1 MTDALDRWAIITGA
15 SSGLGIEFAKQLAAM
30 KVNLILVARRR
41 EPMEKLAEDLA
52 GSGIQVVVEPMDLVV
67 PGAAQE
73 LEQRLDARGI
83 EPEIL
88 INNAGFGL
96 FGYLLDQKPEDVR
109 GMLELDILALTEL
122 SRRFGKRM
130 SDRGRG
136 HILLVASVA
145 AYQPTPL
152 YAVYGAAK
160 AYVLSFGVSLN
171 HELGPDVGVTV
182 VSPGLMDTGFNNVSG
197 QPVTDIMRRNM
208 TSVPEAAKIGL
219 DAMFAKKSN
228 AVVGRLNRVFM
239 FMNRIFSRD
248 FQAKMIFKMQQA

>member
-1 MTDALDRWAIITGA
+1 MTNASNRWAIITGA
-15 SSGLGIEFAKQLAAM
+15 SSGLGIEFAKQLAA
-30 KVNLILVARRR
+30 KKINLVLVARRQ
-41 EPMEKLAEDLA
+41 EPMEKLAGQLI
-52 GSGIQVVVEPMDLVV
+52 GSGIQVVVEPMDLIV

-83 EPEIL
+83 EAEIL

-96 FGYLLDQKPEDVR
+96 FGYMRDQKAEDVR
-109 GMLELDILALTEL
+109 GMLELDVLALTEL
-122 SRRFGKRM
+122 SRRFGKQM

-136 HILLVASVA
+136 YILLVASVA

-160 AYVLSFGVSLN
+160 AYVLSLGVSLN
-171 HELGPDVGVTV
+171 YELGPNVGVTV
-182 VSPGLMDTGFNNVSG
+182 VSPGLMDTGFNSVSG

-228 AVVGRLNRVFM
+228 VVVGKLNRF
-239 FMNRIFSRD
+239 FTLLSRFFSRD
-248 FQAKMIFKMQQA
+248 AQAKMIFKMQQ